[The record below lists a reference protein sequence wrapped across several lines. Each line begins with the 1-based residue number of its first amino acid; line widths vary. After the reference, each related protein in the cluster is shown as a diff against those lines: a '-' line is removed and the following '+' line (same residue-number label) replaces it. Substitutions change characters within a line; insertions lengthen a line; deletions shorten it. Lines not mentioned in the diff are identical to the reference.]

1 MRDKRKEKVLKEQV
15 LFADGMEIVCP
26 RQEDAFCLKNQEVR
40 RKKTVMA
47 TKIAITI
54 SFVAIIL

>member
-1 MRDKRKEKVLKEQV
+1 MASVLSSVVTGE
-15 LFADGMEIVCP
+15 
-26 RQEDAFCLKNQEVR
+26 EDAFCLKNQEVR
-40 RKKTVMA
+40 RKKKTVMA

>member
-1 MRDKRKEKVLKEQV
+1 MASVLSSVVTGE
-15 LFADGMEIVCP
+15 
-26 RQEDAFCLKNQEVR
+26 EDAFCLKNQEVR